1 MADEKK
7 FRLKII
13 APDRN
18 FYEDDVEMVEFR
30 TTEGEIGVLKGHI
43 PLTTVLEPG
52 IVRIKVSDS
61 EIKTAALHSGFAEI
75 LQDQVNILAEI
86 VEWPE
91 EIDENRAKE
100 AKIRAERRIA
110 EKASGTNLSRAELS
124 LKRAVARIEV
134 KGSK

>member
-43 PLTTVLEPG
+43 PLTVVLEPG
-52 IVRIKVSDS
+52 VVRIKVTDS
-61 EIKTAALHSGFAEI
+61 EVKIAALHSGFAEI
-75 LQDQVNILAEI
+75 LQDQVNILAEV
-86 VEWPE
+86 VEWPD

-100 AKIRAERRIA
+100 AKIRAERRLA
-110 EKASGTNLSRAELS
+110 ENAAGINSRRAELS

-134 KGSK
+134 KGSR